1 MLRTTFKSMLAAL
14 ALGGLAVSANA
25 APLTNGTASAT
36 FNVTLTIKPNCVV
49 SATALNFGTA
59 GVLST
64 ALTASSALSV
74 LCTNTT
80 PYNIG
85 LDAGTVPNSTVA
97 NRLMAGTAS
106 GNTGSTVAFE
116 LYLDAAEKTIWGSQQ
131 NSANIVTGTGTGVAQ
146 SIPIYGQVPAQATPA
161 PDTYQTTVTATVY
174 F

>member
-1 MLRTTFKSMLAAL
+1 MLRTTYKSILAAL
-14 ALGGLAVSANA
+14 ALAGLAASAGA
-25 APLTNGTASAT
+25 ATYNNGTASAT
-36 FNVTLTIKPNCVV
+36 FNVSLIIKPYCLV
-49 SATALNFGTA
+49 TAAPLNFGTA

-64 ALTASSALSV
+64 AVNASTTLSIV
-74 LCTNTT
+74 CTNTT

-85 LDAGTVPNSTVA
+85 LDGGTVQNSTVA

-116 LYLDAAEKTIWGSQQ
+116 LYMDSGEKTIWGNQQ
-131 NSANIVTGTGTGVAQ
+131 SANTVAGTGAGIAQ
-146 SIPIYGQVPAQATPA
+146 SITVYGQVPPQATPA